1 MLKNVVKIIV
11 ISLFLGIAIFAS
23 QNHLSLKKLF
33 IKEEPK
39 SLLNYEQIETT
50 SLADTIMLHQNE
62 KNIFVDVRIKKYY
75 DYAHIPGAMNIPYNK
90 LENINEEDLNKLKSA
105 PNVILYCV
113 SSSCGV
119 SYRAARVLM
128 KKGLHNLKVYSSGWG
143 EWKSCK
149 LPVQQ
154 NSLL

>member
-1 MLKNVVKIIV
+1 MLKNVVKIMV
-11 ISLFLGIAIFAS
+11 ISFFLGIAVFAS
-23 QNHLSLKKLF
+23 QKNISLKKLF

-90 LENINEEDLNKLKSA
+90 LENINEDDLNKLKSA

-128 KKGLHNLKVYSSGWG
+128 KKGLHNLKVYSGGWG